1 MTSSFTAKQ
10 GRLST
15 FPGSRNMER
24 DAVAV
29 ERSRRKSSAP
39 KGSESLQTLR
49 VVLGGNDPIDPLQK
63 KAHEEKRRGA
73 ARESATDPDDVR
85 CPELSS
91 FSSLLRDSDVMT

>member
-24 DAVAV
+24 DALQ
-29 ERSRRKSSAP
+29 RSRRKSSAP

-49 VVLGGNDPIDPLQK
+49 VVLGG
-63 KAHEEKRRGA
+63 KR
-73 ARESATDPDDVR
+73 PY
-85 CPELSS
+85 
-91 FSSLLRDSDVMT
+91 